1 MEAPSLYYL
10 ANKTHLFSVFCL
22 LNNTTRWLPYRLRKE
37 TVNFVM
43 SVSPS
48 VREEQLVPFWKYFHE
63 IWYFITFRKSV
74 EKINVSLKSDKNKG
88 HFT

>member
-1 MEAPSLYYL
+1 
-10 ANKTHLFSVFCL
+10 
-22 LNNTTRWLPYRLRKE
+22 
-37 TVNFVM
+37 M

-74 EKINVSLKSDKNKG
+74 EKINVSLESDKNKG
-88 HFT
+88 HFTWRPIYIFDRISLISY